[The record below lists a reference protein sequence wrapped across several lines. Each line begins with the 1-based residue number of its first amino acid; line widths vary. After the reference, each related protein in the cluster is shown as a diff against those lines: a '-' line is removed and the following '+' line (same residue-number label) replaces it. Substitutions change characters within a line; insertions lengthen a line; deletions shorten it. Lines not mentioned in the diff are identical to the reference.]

1 MLLPQNLKSTKHLK
15 LFKPANIIP
24 IITGE
29 RGVLS
34 DMRKWIYIPLALVCI
49 FMIYWG
55 IWGTE
60 MHKIEP
66 VLQSRT
72 TTTGTVSGLD
82 AQNGKLTLNVDDK
95 GKTSV
100 WEVSFNPE
108 KLKLF
113 YIDRK
118 TENGKEIE
126 KRIQVLYTEKSELL
140 KDGITITATGEKK
153 DGKIKS
159 SVFHIGGIYNPPEL
173 VQKKENVTIYNTADK
188 LCIAC
193 VGLGDSDLTRLLQI
207 GIIFIG
213 IMIIYAAVS
222 YVTRRAA

>member
-1 MLLPQNLKSTKHLK
+1 MK

-24 IITGE
+24 TITGE

-49 FMIYWG
+49 LMIYWG

-66 VLQSRT
+66 VFQSRT

-95 GKTSV
+95 GKTAV

-118 TENGKEIE
+118 TEDGKETE
-126 KRIQVLYTEKSELL
+126 KRIQVMYTEKPELL
-140 KDGITITATGEKK
+140 KDGTIITATGEKK

-173 VQKKENVTIYNTADK
+173 VQKNENVIIYNTADK

-193 VGLGDSDLTRLLQI
+193 VGLGDSDLARLLQI
-207 GIIFIG
+207 GIIFVG
-213 IMIIYAAVS
+213 VMIVYAALT
-222 YVTRRAA
+222 YVIRRAA

>member
-1 MLLPQNLKSTKHLK
+1 
-15 LFKPANIIP
+15 
-24 IITGE
+24 
-29 RGVLS
+29 
-34 DMRKWIYIPLALVCI
+34 
-49 FMIYWG
+49 
-55 IWGTE
+55 

-66 VLQSRT
+66 VFQSRT

-95 GKTSV
+95 GKTAV

-118 TENGKEIE
+118 TEDGKETE
-126 KRIQVLYTEKSELL
+126 KRIQVMYTEKPELL
-140 KDGITITATGEKK
+140 KDGTIITATGEKK

-173 VQKKENVTIYNTADK
+173 VQKNENVIIYNTADK

-193 VGLGDSDLTRLLQI
+193 VGLGDSDLARLLQI
-207 GIIFIG
+207 GIIFVG
-213 IMIIYAAVS
+213 VMIVYAALT
-222 YVTRRAA
+222 YVIRRAA